1 MNAALKDGIMPET
14 VVLHRDTVF
23 KWLGLDIDKKE
34 LVEDTNKIINRII
47 HNNIFTS
54 TSFDN
59 LSLPGRDTELLI
71 TVPKGYRGCQYLK
84 PIAFDNFKNQ
94 EEVLFARGLS
104 YMVKSAKIEN
114 NKIVLEV
121 EVLPN
126 E

>member
-1 MNAALKDGIMPET
+1 MLKT
-14 VVLHRDTVF
+14 YTHL
-23 KWLGLDIDKKE
+23 LKKTDE
-34 LVEDTNKIINRII
+34 KLMEII
-47 HNNIFTS
+47 
-54 TSFDN
+54 
-59 LSLPGRDTELLI
+59 
-71 TVPKGYRGCQYLK
+71 
-84 PIAFDNFKNQ
+84 DNFKNQ